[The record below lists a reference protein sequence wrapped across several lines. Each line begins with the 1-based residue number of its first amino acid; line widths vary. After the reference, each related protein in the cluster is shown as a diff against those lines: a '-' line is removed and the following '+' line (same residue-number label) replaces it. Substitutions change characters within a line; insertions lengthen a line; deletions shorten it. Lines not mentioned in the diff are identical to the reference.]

1 VTFLSHAGHVP
12 GEHEAAYP
20 SKESQVG
27 RSVDIAVHYVDS
39 STVANGQVNGQVD
52 TGDTGDTGESSTE
65 AGYAGVLAELT
76 GDGPV
81 TAETH
86 FFDDLGA
93 DSMVM
98 ARFCA
103 RVRKRADLPPVSMKD
118 IYAHPTV
125 RSLAAALDGAAP
137 AEPGPVAPPEPAPV
151 MADPVRTGQY
161 VLCGASQL
169 LFLLGYPFV
178 AAVIVNAGY
187 DWISAASGA
196 AIYLRAVG
204 FSVACVLGM
213 VVAPVAAK
221 WMLVGRWKSTEFR
234 VWGLTYFRFW
244 VVKTLIRANPLL
256 LFIGGR
262 SDTSAS
268 SPLYVLYLRA
278 LGAKIGKEVTIFSRI
293 VPVCTDLLT
302 IGDGT
307 VIRKDALFPG
317 YRADSGVIRTGPV
330 TLGKNVF
337 VGETSVLD
345 IGTCMGDGAQLGH
358 ASALHTGQAV
368 PEGEH
373 WHGVPAERTGID
385 YLRVPSI
392 GHTGR
397 YRVLHGITQL
407 LAIVTVYLP
416 VALGA
421 VAIFFGALPRF
432 GGLLDEPAVSL
443 THWSFYLWA
452 LAVSAIVFTGAILG
466 TLLLMGT
473 VPRLLNLAMEPGKV
487 YRLYGFHYWVHR
499 AIARLTNIRFFV
511 LLFGDSSYVVHFLR
525 WIGYD
530 LTQIEQ
536 TGSNFGGA
544 LKHETPFHV
553 SVGTGTMVADGLSVM
568 NAEFSND
575 SFRLAPAVIGPRS
588 FLGNLIAF
596 PAGARTGDNCLLA
609 TKVLVP
615 LDGETSH
622 GAGLLGSPSFR
633 IPRSVE
639 RDSSFDHL
647 RRGEALRLSLRAKN
661 RYNLRSMAVLLL
673 VRWGYLFGFVLLT
686 LAAAGIPQ
694 AGTLAAIAGE
704 SVLAMLFTVGHFVLA
719 ERTVAGF
726 RAMRPRFC
734 SIYHPYF
741 WWQERFWKC
750 NNPDVGVIF
759 AGTPVKNLISRAL
772 GMRVGRQVFD
782 DGCGVP
788 EKTLTAVSDRAMLNA
803 GAVIQCHS
811 QEDGTYK
818 SDRTRIGANCTLSVG
833 SFVHYGVSVGDG
845 AMIEAGSFLMKGEEV
860 PSHERW
866 SGNPARKT

>member
-1 VTFLSHAGHVP
+1 M
-12 GEHEAAYP
+12 
-20 SKESQVG
+20 G
-27 RSVDIAVHYVDS
+27 RSVYIAGQSVDN
-39 STVANGQVNGQVD
+39 STFGDGQDRD
-52 TGDTGDTGESSTE
+52 TKESSTE
-65 AGYAGVLAELT
+65 AGFAGVLAEVT
-76 GDGPV
+76 GAGPV
-81 TAETH
+81 AAEAH

-103 RVRKRADLPPVSMKD
+103 RVRKRTDLPPVSMKD
-118 IYAHPTV
+118 IYSHPTV
-125 RSLAAALDGAAP
+125 RSLAAALDGAAL
-137 AEPGPVAPPEPAPV
+137 AEPVRAGPPEPAQV
-151 MADPVRTGQY
+151 EADPVRTGQY
-161 VLCGASQL
+161 VLCGALQL

-221 WMLVGRWKSTEFR
+221 WILVGRWKSTEFR

-262 SDTSAS
+262 SDTSAG

-278 LGAKIGKEVTIFSRI
+278 LGAKIGKEVTIFSRV

-302 IGDGT
+302 IGEGT

-330 TLGKNVF
+330 TLGKNAF
-337 VGETSVLD
+337 VGEGAVLD
-345 IGTCMGDGAQLGH
+345 IGTAMGDGSQLGH

-368 PEGEH
+368 PAGEH
-373 WHGVPAERTGID
+373 WHGVGAEHTGID
-385 YLRVPSI
+385 YLRVTPI

-397 YRVLHGITQL
+397 YRVVHGIMQL

-416 VALGA
+416 LALGA
-421 VAIFFGALPRF
+421 VAIFFGALPKL
-432 GGLLDEPAVSL
+432 GGLLDEPAVTF

-452 LAVSAIVFTGAILG
+452 MAVSAIVFVGAILG
-466 TLLLMGT
+466 TLLVMGT
-473 VPRLLNLAMEPGKV
+473 VPRLLNLALKPGEV
-487 YRLYGFHYWVHR
+487 YPLYGFHYWVHR

-530 LTQIEQ
+530 LTEVEQ

-568 NAEFSND
+568 NAEFSNS
-575 SFRLAPAVIGPRS
+575 SFRLAHASIGPRN
-588 FLGNLIAF
+588 FLGNLVAF

-615 LDGETSH
+615 LEGEARQ

-639 RDSSFDHL
+639 RDSRFDHL
-647 RRGEALRLSLRAKN
+647 RRGEALRLSLKAKN
-661 RYNLRSMAVLLL
+661 RYNLRSMAVFLL
-673 VRWGYLFGFVLLT
+673 VRWGYLFGLTLLT

-704 SVLAMLFTVGHFVLA
+704 TVLAMLFTVCHYVLA
-719 ERTVAGF
+719 ERAVARF

-759 AGTPVKNLISRAL
+759 AGTPIKNVISRAL
-772 GMRVGRQVFD
+772 GMRIGRRVFD
-782 DGCGVP
+782 DGCGIP
-788 EKTLTAVSDRAMLNA
+788 EKTLTAVSDQAMLNS

-818 SDRTRIGANCTLSVG
+818 SDRTSIGANCTLSIG
-833 SFVHYGVSVGDG
+833 SFVHYGVSMGDG

-860 PSHERW
+860 PPHEHW
-866 SGNPARKT
+866 SGNPAIKTNMSP